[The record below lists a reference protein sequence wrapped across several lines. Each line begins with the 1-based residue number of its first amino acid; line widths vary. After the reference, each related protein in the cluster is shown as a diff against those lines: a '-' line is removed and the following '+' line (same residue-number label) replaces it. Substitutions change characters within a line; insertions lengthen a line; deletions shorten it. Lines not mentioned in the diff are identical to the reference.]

1 MSEINSGALVRLAMW
16 GRNMIAIKDGRMEWP
31 GFSYSDDEWQR
42 LRALSE
48 AVSAAAFSKYILVN
62 TAAFLVIAAIGI
74 FAIFLPLATVLFP
87 VPAETSALKFTLLLA
102 ACAFLIIGGGLP
114 ISLRIAAWSSG
125 GVVIREQLAAAPG
138 DEALES
144 KISWQINRIT
154 LIMCGVLVPG
164 MLVWIAYDI
173 DAGPIITII
182 KWLGIAL
189 MGVSM
194 AAGVQKQRKQ
204 K

>member
-16 GRNMIAIKDGRMEWP
+16 AKNMTLIKDGRMEWP

-42 LRALSE
+42 MYALS
-48 AVSAAAFSKYILVN
+48 APVTNFAYQKYIWINAVV
-62 TAAFLVIAAIGI
+62 FIVIAAIGI
-74 FAIFLPLATVLFP
+74 AAIFLPLATVLFP
-87 VPAETSALKFTLLLA
+87 VPAETSALKFSLLLA
-102 ACAFLIIGGGLP
+102 SCAFLIIGGGLP
-114 ISLRIAAWSSG
+114 ISLRVAAWMSADTTM
-125 GVVIREQLAAAPG
+125 RQQLAAAPG
-138 DEALES
+138 DEALAS

-173 DAGPIITII
+173 DAGPIITAI